1 MTVGALLRRASSGNL
16 AFIERQAAER
26 EAMFASARAGSYS
39 YARRVLS
46 TFLPDDRAAIE
57 AAMARNEMIGHLL
70 TAATVNLARS
80 QP

>member
-16 AFIERQAAER
+16 AFAERQTAER
-26 EAMFASARAGSYS
+26 ESLFARARAGSYS
-39 YARRVLS
+39 YARRVLP

-57 AAMARNEMIGHLL
+57 RAMERGEMIGHLL
-70 TAATVNLARS
+70 SAATVNLARS

>member
-16 AFIERQAAER
+16 AHVERQAADR
-26 EAMFASARAGSYS
+26 EALFTRARAGSYS
-39 YARRVLS
+39 YARRVLL

-57 AAMARNEMIGHLL
+57 AAMTRGEMIGHLL
-70 TAATVNLARS
+70 SAATVNLARL

>member
-16 AFIERQAAER
+16 AHVERQAAER
-26 EAMFASARAGSYS
+26 DALFARARAGSYS
-39 YARRVLS
+39 YARRVLP

-57 AAMARNEMIGHLL
+57 NAMERGEMIGPLL
-70 TAATVNLARS
+70 SAATVNLARS